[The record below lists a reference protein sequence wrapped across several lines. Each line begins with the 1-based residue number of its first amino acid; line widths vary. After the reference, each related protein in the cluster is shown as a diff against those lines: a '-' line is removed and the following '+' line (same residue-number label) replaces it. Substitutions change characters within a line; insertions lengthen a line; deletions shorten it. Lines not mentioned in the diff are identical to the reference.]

1 MERTDG
7 RWDLT
12 VLYKSFDDPAFEA
25 DIARLEAMMAD
36 YRRQVET
43 LAAGDGLTA
52 AALADLLGREEA
64 MWVVGADLHKFT
76 EMTKEADA
84 GDARAVSAMD
94 RLKKVFGSI
103 AGETTVVRRWM
114 GQLTISE
121 EDRRNYPILEDYRFY
136 IAEEAEKGRHMMD
149 TPAEALLAKM
159 QGCAGSTWTDLRG
172 YLTSFAHAP
181 LNGKELTLTQLRGYI
196 HHPDA
201 ALRKAAFEAEL
212 ACSKTIE
219 GGVCFALN
227 SIKEHMNLMAEMR
240 GYGDVMA
247 MTMAQDRMQKET
259 LDALWDAVRDALPKF
274 HAYLTRKAK
283 LLGHPNGLPWYDL
296 CAGLGES
303 TAHFTPE
310 EARTYLVDLLGGF
323 ATDLG
328 EMVDRAFREHW
339 IDFYPRPGKSG
350 GAFCRNLSN
359 QKQSRVLT
367 NFEGN
372 LDSVVTIAHEL
383 GHAYHG
389 QMIEDHRPLNR
400 TYTMPVAETASNFNE
415 TIVMNA
421 AIQRASGQ
429 EKLALLE
436 QRLQDYTQT
445 ICDIYSRFLFE
456 EAVFAERKKG
466 FVFPDRLCQLMTQ
479 AQVAAYGPGVDPDCL
494 HPYMWVNKVH
504 YYYTNLSFYNFPY
517 AFGALLANGLYTRY
531 QQEGQPF
538 VEKYRNFLR
547 ATTVSTVEE
556 ATAAAGIDVTK
567 KEFWAES
574 LSVVTDQIDEF
585 LRLTQEVSG
594 ASMA

>member
-12 VLYKSFDDPAFEA
+12 ALYKSFDDPAFEG
-25 DIARLEAMMAD
+25 DIVRLEGMMAD
-36 YRRQVET
+36 YRRQVEA
-43 LAAGDGLTA
+43 LSAADGLTA
-52 AALADLLGREEA
+52 ADLADLLKREED

-76 EMTKEADA
+76 EMSKEADA
-84 GDARAVSAMD
+84 GNTQAVSAMD

-103 AGETTVVRRWM
+103 AGETTMVRRWM
-114 GQLTISE
+114 GKMTLSE
-121 EDRRNYPILEDYRFY
+121 EDYRAYPILADYRFY

-149 TPAEALLAKM
+149 TSAEALLARM
-159 QGCAGSTWTDLRG
+159 QGCAGSTWSDLRG

-201 ALRKAAFEAEL
+201 SLRKAAFEAEL

-227 SIKEHMNLMAEMR
+227 SIKEHMNLMAELR
-240 GYGDVMA
+240 GYGDVMT
-247 MTMAQDRMQKET
+247 MTMAQDRMKLET
-259 LDALWDAVRDALPKF
+259 LDALWSAVRDALPKF
-274 HAYLTRKAK
+274 HAYLRRKAE
-283 LLGHPNGLPWYDL
+283 LLGYQNGLPWYDL
-296 CAGLGES
+296 CAGLGQS
-303 TAHFTPE
+303 SAHFEPE
-310 EARTYLVDLLGGF
+310 DAHTYLVDLLGGF
-323 ATDLG
+323 APDLG
-328 EMVDRAFREHW
+328 EIVDRAFREHW

-415 TIVMNA
+415 TLVMNA

-429 EKLALLE
+429 EKLAVLE
-436 QRLQDYTQT
+436 QRLQDYTQS

-456 EAVFAERKKG
+456 KSVFEERKKG
-466 FVFPDRLCQLMTQ
+466 FIFPDRLCQLMKE
-479 AQVAAYGPGVDPDCL
+479 AQIAAYGPGVDPDCL
-494 HPYMWVNKVH
+494 HPYMWINKVH

-517 AFGALLANGLYTRY
+517 AFGALLADGLYAHY
-531 QQEGQPF
+531 QREGQPF

-547 ATTVSTVEE
+547 ATTVSTVED
-556 ATAAAGIDVTK
+556 AAAVAGIDVTK
-567 KEFWAES
+567 KAFWAES
-574 LSVVTDQIDEF
+574 LTIVSKQIDEF
-585 LRLTQEVSG
+585 LCLTKEV
-594 ASMA
+594 